1 MKTTPLLL
9 SVFLCFFTSLS
20 KSQSHAHNTD
30 INASVSYPDVIAQ
43 YQELANKYPSAQLKE
58 YGYADG
64 GKPIHLF
71 VISPEK
77 IFNIDSL
84 KKSGYTI
91 LLINNGIH
99 PGEPDGIMASLR
111 LSQDLLSGKEIRP
124 KKVIVCIIPIYN
136 IDGALETS
144 LFFRSGQNGPD
155 VVGFRGN
162 ARHLDLN
169 RDFIKCDSEN
179 AKTFT
184 KIYRAWDPDVFIDTH
199 VSDGADYQYVMTL
212 IDSQKDKL
220 HPTVSKVMQ
229 EKVLPYLY
237 KEMEKS
243 GFPMTPYV
251 NVWGESPDKGMT
263 GFLESPRFA
272 SGYSALYNAFP
283 LVTETHMLKPFV
295 QRTESTYQLLKTSIR
310 LCGAYGTEM
319 REARKKANAMT
330 ANEQKEFALQWKL
343 DSSYVDSLYFLGY
356 ESIIKKSDV
365 TQRDILSF
373 DQQKPYA
380 KNVAYYNTF
389 KSVLKVQ
396 KPTAYI
402 IPQAWHEVI
411 ERLQLNQIEM
421 QQLKRDTTL
430 KVAVYYIKNYNTG
443 KTAYEGHYLHNQ
455 VTLKSDTQLI
465 QFFKGDYLIY
475 CNQSSNRYI
484 VETLEPQGV
493 DAFFAWNFFDGI
505 LQQKEWFSDYLWD
518 DVAGEILKENPTLKA
533 EFENKRANDSTFSS
547 SSWAMYSWIFER
559 SKWYEPSHLRYPVY
573 RLDRKIPDFILTPV
587 TNKIS
592 NR

>member
-1 MKTTPLLL
+1 MKKTAFLL
-9 SVFLCFFTSLS
+9 SFILSVYSLS
-20 KSQSHAHNTD
+20 AQHKNIRVKTD
-30 INASVSYPDVIAQ
+30 IHSPVSYAEIIHEYDILSQ
-43 YQELANKYPSAQLKE
+43 KYSQAHLIE
-58 YGYADG
+58 YGKSDG

-71 VISPEK
+71 IISPEK
-77 IFNIDSL
+77 IFNPDSL
-84 KKSGYTI
+84 KKLGYTI
-91 LLINNGIH
+91 LFINNGIH
-99 PGEPDGIMASLR
+99 PGEPDGIKASLQ
-111 LSQDLLSGKEIRP
+111 LSKELLNGYTPLP
-124 KKVIVCIIPIYN
+124 KNVIFCLIPIYN
-136 IDGALETS
+136 VDGALDTS
-144 LFFRSGQNGPD
+144 HFFRSGQNGPE

-179 AKTFT
+179 AKAFT
-184 KIYRAWDPDVFIDTH
+184 KIYRDWDPDVFIDTH

-272 SGYSALYNAFP
+272 SGFSALYNAFP
-283 LVTETHMLKPFV
+283 FVTETHMLKPFA
-295 QRTESTYQLLKTSIR
+295 QRTESTYQFLKIAVR
-310 LCGAYGTEM
+310 LCGDHGTEM
-319 REARKKANAMT
+319 REARKKANALT

-343 DSSYVDSLYFLGY
+343 DSSDVDSLYFLGY
-356 ESIIKKSDV
+356 KSIIKKSAV

-373 DQQKPYA
+373 DQQQPYA
-380 KNVAYYNTF
+380 KNVAYYNTY
-389 KSVLKVQ
+389 KSVLNVQ
-396 KPTAYI
+396 KPVAYL

-411 ERLQLNQIEM
+411 ERLQLNNIEM
-421 QQLKRDTTL
+421 QQLKRDTNL

-465 QFFKGDYLIY
+465 PFFKGDYLIY

-484 VETLEPQGV
+484 IETLEPNAV

-518 DVAGEILKENPTLKA
+518 DVAGEILKENPSLKA
-533 EFENKRANDSTFSS
+533 EFEIKKANDSTFSS

-559 SKWYEPSHLRYPVY
+559 SKWYEPSHLRYPIY
-573 RLDRKIPDFILTPV
+573 RLDHKIPDFMLSPV
-587 TNKIS
+587 SIKIS
-592 NR
+592 NH

>member
-1 MKTTPLLL
+1 MKKIAFLL
-9 SVFLCFFTSLS
+9 SFILSAYSLS
-20 KSQSHAHNTD
+20 AQHKNIRVKTD
-30 INASVSYPDVIAQ
+30 IHSPVSYAEIIHEYDILSQ
-43 YQELANKYPSAQLKE
+43 KYGQAQLIE
-58 YGYADG
+58 YGKSDG

-71 VISPEK
+71 IISPEK
-77 IFNIDSL
+77 IFNPDSL
-84 KKSGYTI
+84 KKLGYTI
-91 LLINNGIH
+91 LFINNGIH
-99 PGEPDGIMASLR
+99 PGEPDGIKASLQ
-111 LSQDLLSGKEIRP
+111 LSKELLDGSTP
-124 KKVIVCIIPIYN
+124 LSKKVIFCLIPIYN
-136 IDGALETS
+136 IDGALDTS
-144 LFFRSGQNGPD
+144 HFFRSGQNGPD

-184 KIYRAWDPDVFIDTH
+184 KIYRDWDPDVFIDTH

-251 NVWGESPDKGMT
+251 NVWGESPDKGLT

-272 SGYSALYNAFP
+272 SGYSALFNAFP
-283 LVTETHMLKPFV
+283 FVTETHMLKPFA
-295 QRTESTYQLLKTSIR
+295 QRTESTYQFLKIAVR
-310 LCGAYGTEM
+310 LCGDHGAEM
-319 REARKKANAMT
+319 QAARKKANAIT
-330 ANEQKEFALQWKL
+330 SNEQKEFALHWKI
-343 DSSYVDSLYFLGY
+343 DSSFVDSLYFLGY
-356 ESIIKKSDV
+356 KSIVKKSEV
-365 TQRDILSF
+365 TQRNILSF
-373 DQQKPYA
+373 DQQQPYA
-380 KNVAYYNTF
+380 KNVAYYNTY
-389 KSVLKVQ
+389 KSVLNVQ
-396 KPTAYI
+396 KPTAYL

-411 ERLQLNQIEM
+411 ERLQLNNIKM

-533 EFENKRANDSTFSS
+533 EFEIKKANDSTFSS

-573 RLDRKIPDFILTPV
+573 RLDRKIPDFILSPV
-587 TNKIS
+587 SNKIS

>member
-9 SVFLCFFTSLS
+9 SVFLCFFASLS
-20 KSQSHAHNTD
+20 KSQSHS
-30 INASVSYPDVIAQ
+30 INSVKSESVSYPEVIAQ
-43 YQELANKYPSAQLKE
+43 YQELTNKYASAQLIE
-58 YGYADG
+58 YGFADG

-84 KKSGYTI
+84 KKIGYTI

-111 LSQDLLSGKEIRP
+111 LSQDLLAGKEILP

-237 KEMEKS
+237 KEMEKC
-243 GFPMTPYV
+243 GFPMIPYV
-251 NVWGESPDKGMT
+251 NVWGESPENGMT

-283 LVTETHMLKPFV
+283 FVTETHMLKPFA
-295 QRTESTYQLLKTSIR
+295 QRTESTYQFLKISIR
-310 LCGAYGTEM
+310 LCEAHGTEM
-319 REARKKANAMT
+319 RAARKKANAMT
-330 ANEQKEFALQWKL
+330 ANEQKDFPLQWKL
-343 DSSYVDSLYFLGY
+343 DSSYVDNLYFLGY
-356 ESIIKKSDV
+356 KSIVKKSEV

-373 DQQKPYA
+373 DQQQPYA
-380 KNVAYYNTF
+380 KNVAYYNTY
-389 KSVLKVQ
+389 KSVLNVQ
-396 KPTAYI
+396 KPTAYL

-455 VTLKSDTQLI
+455 VSLNNDTQLI

-484 VETLEPQGV
+484 VETLEPQAV

-518 DVAGEILKENPTLKA
+518 DVAQEILKENPTLKA
-533 EFENKRANDSTFSS
+533 EFENKRANDTTFSS

-573 RLDRKIPDFILTPV
+573 RLDRKIPDSILIPV
-587 TNKIS
+587 SNKIS
-592 NR
+592 NH

>member
-9 SVFLCFFTSLS
+9 SVFLCFFASLS
-20 KSQSHAHNTD
+20 KSQSHS
-30 INASVSYPDVIAQ
+30 INSVKSESVSYPEVIAQ
-43 YQELANKYPSAQLKE
+43 YQELTNKYASAQLIE
-58 YGYADG
+58 YGFADG

-84 KKSGYTI
+84 KKIGYTI

-111 LSQDLLSGKEIRP
+111 LSQDLLAGKEILP

-237 KEMEKS
+237 KEMEKC
-243 GFPMTPYV
+243 GFPMIPYV
-251 NVWGESPDKGMT
+251 NVWGESPENGMT

-283 LVTETHMLKPFV
+283 FVTETHMLKPFA
-295 QRTESTYQLLKTSIR
+295 QRTESTYQFLKRISITVEIR
-310 LCGAYGTEM
+310 FKLCG
-319 REARKKANAMT
+319 
-330 ANEQKEFALQWKL
+330 
-343 DSSYVDSLYFLGY
+343 
-356 ESIIKKSDV
+356 
-365 TQRDILSF
+365 
-373 DQQKPYA
+373 
-380 KNVAYYNTF
+380 
-389 KSVLKVQ
+389 
-396 KPTAYI
+396 
-402 IPQAWHEVI
+402 
-411 ERLQLNQIEM
+411 
-421 QQLKRDTTL
+421 
-430 KVAVYYIKNYNTG
+430 
-443 KTAYEGHYLHNQ
+443 
-455 VTLKSDTQLI
+455 
-465 QFFKGDYLIY
+465 
-475 CNQSSNRYI
+475 
-484 VETLEPQGV
+484 
-493 DAFFAWNFFDGI
+493 
-505 LQQKEWFSDYLWD
+505 
-518 DVAGEILKENPTLKA
+518 
-533 EFENKRANDSTFSS
+533 
-547 SSWAMYSWIFER
+547 
-559 SKWYEPSHLRYPVY
+559 
-573 RLDRKIPDFILTPV
+573 
-587 TNKIS
+587 
-592 NR
+592 